1 MPPDLTDLTDTFV
14 SLTPNQWLGIP
25 VALAGAVF
33 LALGAQFQ
41 HRGVVKVE
49 DRTSDADLGLNL
61 SQLLMLLRR
70 PSWVIGTLL
79 LGLAVILQLTSLF
92 LAPLIVVQPLGAI
105 ALVITAVVNA
115 RVAKHRL
122 DAVILRAVIL
132 CIAGIAIFVTVAS
145 LFARS
150 APVSDVQ
157 LGVILSL
164 LGVVSIG
171 WSLAFA
177 FMRARFSALGY
188 IIGAGVLYGF
198 VATLA
203 KVVIDRAK
211 TGDVEWLTVLCIVA
225 LLAAAVLGGYFV
237 QNAYA
242 NGPPD
247 LVIAGLT
254 VIDPIVAIGI
264 GVVVLG
270 EAAQVPLWAGIVFVV
285 CGGVAIGG
293 VVLLS
298 RHHPQ
303 SVTERKDRDQDAAGP
318 EPGPQGTA
326 RVVSPD

>member
-1 MPPDLTDLTDTFV
+1 MPPDLTDLTDTLV

-49 DRTSDADLGLNL
+49 DRTTDADLGLSL
-61 SQLLMLLRR
+61 KQLAMLLRR
-70 PSWVIGTLL
+70 PSWVMGTLM
-79 LGLAVILQLTSLF
+79 LGFAVVLQLTSLF

-115 RVAKHRL
+115 RVARHRL
-122 DAVILRAVIL
+122 DTVILRAIVL
-132 CIAGIAIFVTVAS
+132 CVAGIAVFVAIAS
-145 LFARS
+145 VFARS

-164 LGVVSIG
+164 LGIVSVG

-177 FMRARFSALGY
+177 FLRNRFSALGY

-270 EAAQVPLWAGIVFVV
+270 EAAQAPLWAATAFVV
-285 CGGVAIGG
+285 CAGVAIWG

-303 SVTERKDRDQDAAGP
+303 SVAERRGAGEDGAGP
-318 EPGPQGTA
+318 PP
-326 RVVSPD
+326 VMPDD

>member
-1 MPPDLTDLTDTFV
+1 MPPDLTDLTDTLV

-49 DRTSDADLGLNL
+49 GRTSEADEGLNVK
-61 SQLLMLLRR
+61 QLGMLLRR
-70 PSWVIGTLL
+70 PSWVIGTLM
-79 LGLAVILQLTSLF
+79 LGLAVLLQLTSLF

-115 RVAKHRL
+115 RVAGHRL
-122 DAVILRAVIL
+122 DSVILRAIVL
-132 CIAGIAIFVTVAS
+132 CIAGIAIFVTIAS

-164 LGVVSIG
+164 LGIVSVG

-177 FMRARFSALGY
+177 FLRHRFNALGY
-188 IIGAGVLYGF
+188 IVGAGVLYGF

-270 EAAQVPLWAGIVFVV
+270 EAVEAPLWASVAFIV
-285 CGGVAIGG
+285 CAGVAIWG
-293 VVLLS
+293 VVILS

-303 SVTERKDRDQDAAGP
+303 ALAERQGRGEDATGP
-318 EPGPQGTA
+318 APTP
-326 RVVSPD
+326 PDD